1 MHTHSH
7 CLWIRADWAASELR
21 PQHVTQGHSA
31 DYSHKI
37 TRCSSRSY
45 QLLCLVTATPEFYL
59 VFSPCLFS
67 WWNDKSFWVTGP
79 RALDFTFGNVWRKM
93 KGSRLRGTLV
103 LIPTSHR
110 FHSWL
115 SLFSPSQG
123 RNPFFLEPSVI
134 ITITDGNK
142 LTHSSGVS
150 DEVRTAEW
158 EQRGD
163 VTKVRPLVKV
173 AWLWRQSVSSLCKD
187 ERGTGSDCKFQWW
200 D

>member
-1 MHTHSH
+1 MLGLGWWRVSSVLCTRLFLLVVPASLLPYSPSYNICSIIFVMHTHSH
-7 CLWIRADWAASELR
+7 CLWIRADWASSELR
-21 PQHVTQGHSA
+21 PQQVTQGHSA

-59 VFSPCLFS
+59 V
-67 WWNDKSFWVTGP
+67 SFWVTGP
-79 RALDFTFGNVWRKM
+79 RAVAFTFGNVWRKM
-93 KGSRLRGTLV
+93 KGSRLRAALV
-103 LIPTSHR
+103 FIPISHR

-142 LTHSSGVS
+142 LSHSSGVS

-158 EQRGD
+158 VQQA
-163 VTKVRPLVKV
+163 T
-173 AWLWRQSVSSLCKD
+173 SLK
-187 ERGTGSDCKFQWW
+187 W
-200 D
+200 DP